1 MHCYLHSHTLLQM
14 NVTLKHIFKQRIS
27 IARNNVRQQQNKEMV
42 PAVYNDT
49 FDAFHNKGCNIEYME
64 IGEPSYINTNAR
76 GLV

>member
-1 MHCYLHSHTLLQM
+1 
-14 NVTLKHIFKQRIS
+14 
-27 IARNNVRQQQNKEMV
+27 MV

-49 FDAFHNKGCNIEYME
+49 FDAFDNKGCNIEYME